1 MDKVEE
7 WKGVVLQSLSS
18 MWLEITKIIPSII
31 GVFLILVVGWFFT
44 KLLVKIIKKALKVA
58 KVNKLDDILNDI
70 EIVEGKKL
78 SFDTIKI
85 VSSFVKWVMYIM
97 LIIMASDVLN
107 LKIISEEIGHLF
119 SYLPQLFASLV
130 IFVLGLVFA
139 NFIKKG
145 IRSFFESMDLSGAK
159 IISQV
164 VFFLI
169 LVFVGITA
177 LNQAGIDTEIIT
189 QNLTMILGAL
199 LVAFSLA
206 FGLGAKEMVSD
217 LLRMFYVRKTY
228 ELGQIIE
235 FEGKVYEIDAIENIS
250 ITLISENEK
259 LIVPIKDIVDSKI
272 RVKK

>member
-7 WKGVVLQSLSS
+7 WKDVVLQSLSS

>member
-7 WKGVVLQSLSS
+7 WKDIVLQSLSS
-18 MWLEITKIIPSII
+18 MWLEMTKIIPSII
-31 GVFLILVVGWFFT
+31 GVFVILVVGWLFT
-44 KLLVKIIKKALKVA
+44 KLLVKIVKKALKVA

-85 VSSFVKWVMYIM
+85 VSNFVKWVMYIM
-97 LIIMASDVLN
+97 LIIMASDVLD

-177 LNQAGIDTEIIT
+177 LNQAGINTEIIT
-189 QNLTMILGAL
+189 QNLTLILGAL

-206 FGLGAKEMVSD
+206 FGLGAKGMVSD

-228 ELGQIIE
+228 ELGKKIE
-235 FEGKVYEIDAIENIS
+235 FKGEVYEIEVIENIS
-250 ITLISENEK
+250 VTLIRDNEK
-259 LIVPIKDIVDSKI
+259 LIVPIKDIVETQIKI
-272 RVKK
+272 KN

>member
-7 WKGVVLQSLSS
+7 WKDVVLQSLSS

-85 VSSFVKWVMYIM
+85 VSSFVKWVMYIV

>member
-7 WKGVVLQSLSS
+7 WKDVVLQSLSS

-31 GVFLILVVGWFFT
+31 GVFVILVVGWFFT